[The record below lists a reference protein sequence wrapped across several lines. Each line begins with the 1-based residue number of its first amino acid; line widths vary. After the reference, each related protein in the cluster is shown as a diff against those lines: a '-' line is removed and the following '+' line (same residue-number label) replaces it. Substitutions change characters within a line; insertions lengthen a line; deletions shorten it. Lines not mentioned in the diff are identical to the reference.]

1 MSIKL
6 WMTHFSPMSWQNKT
20 WRSWRKELDRFGSQI
35 SEDHLQHLIVKTV
48 LNNMNRIR
56 PLYINLQFNFK
67 RYTTFYIFSFFE
79 FLSCIYRLM
88 WHQLSLYINLVMYV
102 VISWSRWIV
111 YLIYSSPSFFVIALF
126 CNWLVVLNYF
136 SSLFSPNIKESY

>member
-1 MSIKL
+1 MSIKP
-6 WMTHFSPMSWQNKT
+6 WMTLFSTTSLQNKT
-20 WRSWRKELDRFGSQI
+20 WRILKKESDKYGSQI
-35 SEDHLQHLIVKTV
+35 SEDHLQHLIVKIV
-48 LNNMNRIR
+48 LNNMNHIR
-56 PLYINLQFNFK
+56 HLYINLQFNLT
-67 RYTTFYIFSFFE
+67 RYTEFYFFYYFE

-88 WHQLSLYINLVMYV
+88 RLQLFLYINLVMYV